1 MTIDDIKQGIRG
13 LLAKLPVERFR
24 NPPPL
29 VGVLRLD
36 GVIGR
41 AAGPGRQGLSLESH
55 EKAIAKLFDNKR
67 LKAVALVVN
76 SPGGSPV
83 QSALIARRIRDLA
96 EEKELP
102 VTAFCEDVAASG
114 GYWLA
119 CAADEIFADENS
131 IIGSIGVISAGFG
144 FVDLIERIG
153 IERRV
158 YSTGPRKGML
168 DPFQDE
174 KQDDIDR
181 LRELHEDIFENFK
194 NHVRRC
200 RGDRLRA
207 QDDALFTGDIW
218 TGRQAVEVGLID
230 GLAEMRS
237 EMRKRYGD
245 KVKFQRADIR
255 RGLLSRLRG
264 GFGGGAL
271 RGIDPA
277 EVIGALDDWAQWKRF
292 GL

>member
-1 MTIDDIKQGIRG
+1 MNIDDIKNALSD
-13 LLAKLPVERFR
+13 LLARLPIQRFR
-24 NPPPL
+24 NQPPV

-41 AAGPGRQGLSLESH
+41 SAGPGRQGLSLASH
-55 EKAIAKLFDNKR
+55 ERAIAKLFERTN
-67 LKAVALVVN
+67 LKAVALVIN

-83 QSALIARRIRDLA
+83 QSALIAQRIRDLA
-96 EEKELP
+96 AEKELP
-102 VTAFCEDVAASG
+102 LVSFCEDVAASG

-119 CAADEIFADENS
+119 CAGDEIFADANS
-131 IIGSIGVISAGFG
+131 IVGSIGVISAGFG
-144 FVDLIERIG
+144 FPDLIERFG

-158 YSTGPRKGML
+158 YATGQRKGML

-174 KQDDIDR
+174 NSEDVDR

-194 NHVRRC
+194 TYVRDR
-200 RGDRLRA
+200 RGDRLKA
-207 QDDALFTGDIW
+207 AEDTLFTGDIW
-218 TGRQAVEVGLID
+218 TGNQALEVGLID

-237 EMRKRYGD
+237 EMRRRYGD
-245 KVKFQRADIR
+245 KVKFQRAEVR

-264 GFGGGAL
+264 GGMSA
-271 RGIDPA
+271 IDPA
-277 EVIGALDDWAQWKRF
+277 ELVSALDEWALWKRY

>member
-1 MTIDDIKQGIRG
+1 MTMDKIKQQLRG
-13 LLAKLPVERFR
+13 LLAKLPIDRFR

-29 VGVLRLD
+29 VGVMRLD

-41 AAGPGRQGLSLESH
+41 SAGTGRQGLSLDSH
-55 EKAIAKLFDNKR
+55 ERAIAKLFDNSQ
-67 LKAVALVVN
+67 LKAVALIIN

-96 EEKELP
+96 DEKDMP
-102 VTAFCEDVAASG
+102 VIAFCEDVAASG

-131 IIGSIGVISAGFG
+131 VVGSIGVISAGFG

-158 YSTGPRKGML
+158 YATGPRKGML

-174 KQDDIDR
+174 KTEDIDR
-181 LRELHEDIFENFK
+181 LHELHEDIFENFK

-200 RGDRLRA
+200 RGDRLLA
-207 QDDALFTGDIW
+207 ADETLFTGDIW

-245 KVKFQRADIR
+245 KVKFQRADVR
-255 RGLLSRLRG
+255 RGLLGRLRG
-264 GFGGGAL
+264 GMGGRA
-271 RGIDPA
+271 GIDPGA
-277 EVIGALDDWAQWKRF
+277 LIGALDDWAQWKRF

>member
-1 MTIDDIKQGIRG
+1 MNFDDIKNFFGN

-24 NPPPL
+24 NPPPV

-41 AAGPGRQGLSLESH
+41 SAGPGRPGLSLSTH
-55 EKAIAKLFDNKR
+55 ERAIAKLFGRKN
-67 LKAVALVVN
+67 LKAVALVIN

-83 QSALIARRIRDLA
+83 QSALIAKRIRDLSA
-96 EEKELP
+96 EKDVP
-102 VTAFCEDVAASG
+102 VVSFCEDVAASG

-119 CAADEIFADENS
+119 CAGDEIFADANS
-131 IIGSIGVISAGFG
+131 IVGSIGVISAGFG
-144 FVDLIERIG
+144 FADLIERFG

-174 KQDDIDR
+174 KSEDVDR
-181 LRELHEDIFENFK
+181 LRELREDIFDNFK
-194 NHVRRC
+194 NHVRDR
-200 RGDRLRA
+200 RGDRLKA
-207 QDDALFTGDIW
+207 ADDALFTGDIW
-218 TGRQAVEVGLID
+218 TGNQALEIGLID

-245 KVKFQRADIR
+245 KVKFHRAGVR
-255 RGLLSRLRG
+255 RGLLTRLRG
-264 GFGGGAL
+264 GG
-271 RGIDPA
+271 
-277 EVIGALDDWAQWKRF
+277 V
-292 GL
+292 